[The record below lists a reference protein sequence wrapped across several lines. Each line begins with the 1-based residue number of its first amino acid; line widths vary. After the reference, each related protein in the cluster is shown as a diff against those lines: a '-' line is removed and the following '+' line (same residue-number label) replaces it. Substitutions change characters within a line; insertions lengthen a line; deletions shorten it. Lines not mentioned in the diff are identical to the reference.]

1 MKRVS
6 TVDLIRNFSAH
17 GDAALAGPVIITKN
31 GRDRLVLISIEQY
44 NLYEH
49 VLDAQ
54 EDAASPARRARQK
67 PAGRGAKRNAA
78 SVRAR

>member
-6 TVDLIRNFSAH
+6 TVELIRNFSAH

-49 VLDAQ
+49 VFDAHQ
-54 EDAASPARRARQK
+54 DASQPRRGRQK
-67 PAGRGAKRNAA
+67 PAGGRAKRTIA
-78 SVRAR
+78 SGRAR